1 MTDLT
6 LQDIAREMK
15 AIDFG
20 MLSTRSESGRISARP
35 MSNNADVE
43 FDGDCY
49 FFSYEDTRKVADIR
63 QAPGVSLTF
72 SGAPSLFGKPGIFV
86 AVQGDAVLSKDK
98 TEFQQHWVDGLDRWF
113 PDGIETEGLI
123 LIKVV
128 GNRVDYWDGNANGT
142 IEIAR

>member
-35 MSNNADVE
+35 MSNNGDVE

-128 GNRVDYWDGNANGT
+128 GSRVDYWDGNANGT

>member
-35 MSNNADVE
+35 MSNNGDVE

>member
-20 MLSTRSESGRISARP
+20 MLSTWSESGRISARP
-35 MSNNADVE
+35 MSNNGDVE